1 MTGRMESV
9 ENLGEQR
16 RGFASQRPVSHPS
29 HRPLEIAKAIPTFPQ
44 PRRRRFSLTN
54 LQTTNPRGHFY
65 CATEGDISIVLQ
77 HDSKIILQCK
87 GLWCKLRVYHSE
99 EVCRLPFVSRRAQLR
114 LGSSEI
120 KMLTTLSQSRSEPAG
135 RVQRASILLRYHAG
149 DTVSEIA
156 GPWAQTGHGSSA
168 A

>member
-65 CATEGDISIVLQ
+65 CATEGDISIVLL
-77 HDSKIILQCK
+77 DT
-87 GLWCKLRVYHSE
+87 
-99 EVCRLPFVSRRAQLR
+99 EVRKALHRGG
-114 LGSSEI
+114 GSP
-120 KMLTTLSQSRSEPAG
+120 TLSVP
-135 RVQRASILLRYHAG
+135 
-149 DTVSEIA
+149 
-156 GPWAQTGHGSSA
+156 
-168 A
+168 